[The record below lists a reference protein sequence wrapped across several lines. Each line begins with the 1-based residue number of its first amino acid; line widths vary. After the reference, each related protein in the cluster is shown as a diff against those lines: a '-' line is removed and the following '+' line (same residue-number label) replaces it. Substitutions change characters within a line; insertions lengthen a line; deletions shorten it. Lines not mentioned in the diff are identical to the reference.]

1 MSGGLSK
8 FGSPLRMYI
17 LHIVPHIVNV
27 SIDPKYVSAIAPYI
41 ASEQS
46 RQKDMKAKR
55 MNSQGLRI

>member
-17 LHIVPHIVNV
+17 PHIVAHIVNV
-27 SIDPKYVSAIAPYI
+27 SIDPKYVSVIAPYI

-55 MNSQGLRI
+55 MNSQGLMI

>member
-8 FGSPLRMYI
+8 FGSPLRI
-17 LHIVPHIVNV
+17 SIPHIVNV
-27 SIDPKYVSAIAPYI
+27 SIDPKYVSVIVTYI

>member
-8 FGSPLRMYI
+8 FGSPFRIYI
-17 LHIVPHIVNV
+17 PHIVNV
-27 SIDPKYVSAIAPYI
+27 NIDPKYVSVIAPYI

-55 MNSQGLRI
+55 MNSRGLRI

>member
-8 FGSPLRMYI
+8 FGSALRMYI
-17 LHIVPHIVNV
+17 PHIVAHIVNV
-27 SIDPKYVSAIAPYI
+27 SIDPKYVSVIAPYI

-55 MNSQGLRI
+55 MNS

>member
-1 MSGGLSK
+1 MLGGLSK
-8 FGSPLRMYI
+8 FGSPLRISI
-17 LHIVPHIVNV
+17 LHIVNV
-27 SIDPKYVSAIAPYI
+27 SIDPKYVSAIVPYI

>member
-8 FGSPLRMYI
+8 FGSPLRISM
-17 LHIVPHIVNV
+17 PHIVNV
-27 SIDPKYVSAIAPYI
+27 SIDPKYVSVNAPYI

>member
-1 MSGGLSK
+1 MLGGLSK
-8 FGSPLRMYI
+8 FGSPLRIYI
-17 LHIVPHIVNV
+17 PHIVPHIVNV
-27 SIDPKYVSAIAPYI
+27 NKDPKYVSVIVPYI